1 MRKVVKTNI
10 VPGHPCVVLDREG
23 VADIVVYILEIHDAS
38 VIIILARE
46 EGPGEISRMNIGK
59 GVCMSVPTTKAE
71 IYTTDGGV
79 AVVDHDNVRFTTLF
93 RVSYAKR

>member
-10 VPGHPCVVLDREG
+10 MPGHPCVVLDREG
-23 VADIVVYILEIHDAS
+23 VADIVVYILKIHDAS

-46 EGPGEISRMNIGK
+46 EGPGEIGRMNISK

-71 IYTTDGGV
+71 I
-79 AVVDHDNVRFTTLF
+79 
-93 RVSYAKR
+93 